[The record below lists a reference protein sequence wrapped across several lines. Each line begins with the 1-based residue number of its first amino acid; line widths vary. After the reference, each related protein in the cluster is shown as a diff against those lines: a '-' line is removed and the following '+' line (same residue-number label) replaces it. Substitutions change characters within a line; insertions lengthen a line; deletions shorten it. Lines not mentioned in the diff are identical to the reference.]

1 MRKTITEASF
11 AYFSSRKRKNK
22 KKQKTAPFD
31 ENINLAQNNYPS
43 FFCLLFFSKK
53 STVSS
58 FLPEEKKGG
67 SFYQKIAH
75 VLTFRFVFTKFIMFT
90 FLFKQ
95 NGGIKKSVR
104 RKLKA
109 VRKSTA

>member
-1 MRKTITEASF
+1 MPTF
-11 AYFSSRKRKNK
+11 
-22 KKQKTAPFD
+22 
-31 ENINLAQNNYPS
+31 
-43 FFCLLFFSKK
+43 LFKEKYGAF
-53 STVSS
+53 
-58 FLPEEKKGG
+58 FLPEEKKRG